1 MARLPVSCKGTSWVP
16 AKTTS
21 ASDTNAGQ
29 SRLVAADHSPVLEH
43 GLIELLTVS
52 LGRHAEFARSSR
64 SRTSTTSTTNR
75 AGRSGKS
82 LHVCAPLFKDPTVP
96 ISHPTESRPG
106 ITVDPPNATALRPLT
121 WAQSRCTSPPASRAD
136 WGARN
141 RLCSPRARITHCCRF
156 RRTAG
161 TPGMRSAGYAAS
173 ADRSCLVIL
182 SRLRVRAPRAAR
194 YTRHALPHKLDLE
207 INRRRYAPRTVGKS
221 RACQV
226 VPTTPGQGSSERGG
240 QSVTIDSAI
249 LTTSSQSRKGA
260 SMPAARA
267 GVIPPSS
274 SCGRK
279 RL

>member
-1 MARLPVSCKGTSWVP
+1 MQRPCDLLNGLNSIAMSVARI
-16 AKTTS
+16 A
-21 ASDTNAGQ
+21 
-29 SRLVAADHSPVLEH
+29 
-43 GLIELLTVS
+43 
-52 LGRHAEFARSSR
+52 
-64 SRTSTTSTTNR
+64 
-75 AGRSGKS
+75 
-82 LHVCAPLFKDPTVP
+82 
-96 ISHPTESRPG
+96 
-106 ITVDPPNATALRPLT
+106 
-121 WAQSRCTSPPASRAD
+121 ASRAD

-141 RLCSPRARITHCCRF
+141 RLCRPRARITHCSGL

-194 YTRHALPHKLDLE
+194 YTRHALPHKFDLE

-274 SCGRK
+274 SCGWK